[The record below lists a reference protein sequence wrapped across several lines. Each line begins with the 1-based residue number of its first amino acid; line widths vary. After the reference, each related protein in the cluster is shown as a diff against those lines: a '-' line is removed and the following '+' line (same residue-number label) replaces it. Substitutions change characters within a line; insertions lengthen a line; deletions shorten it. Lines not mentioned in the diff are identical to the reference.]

1 MIKTLTEKTTG
12 KIQSIEIIR
21 ALSCLLVVFSHTAFG
36 SGLGAVAINFFFI
49 ISGYVIMLSTEN
61 ENKPYWKKRLAKIL
75 PLYYAMTL
83 FTSFLILVM
92 PELFKSYE
100 FSPVYLIKT
109 LLFIPYEHSGIEQPI
124 MGLGWTLNYE
134 MFFYLIFWISKKINH
149 KNRGYIAFAVCAAL
163 SAAGL
168 VLRNVR
174 LLPFTYWCNSY
185 LLTFGYGILL
195 YQITRKRKRKTADE
209 SYVKTLMLYVIF
221 ALSVVLMTYIRKLLT
236 EKGLNVLE
244 GAVSGAVCFLVLA
257 AAILTDSQIKKSSL
271 LLYAA
276 GISYPLYLMHIYPI
290 RAVDVIAQKLGLSSA
305 LASAVGVLASIICCL
320 IYDRVMKKI
329 KEYIPS
335 VLKKQQI

>member
-1 MIKTLTEKTTG
+1 MIKTITEKTTG

-75 PLYYAMTL
+75 PMYYAMTL

-92 PELFKSYE
+92 PRLFNSYE

-149 KNRGYIAFAVCAAL
+149 KNRGYIAFAMCAAL
-163 SAAGL
+163 SVAG
-168 VLRNVR
+168 VFLRNVK

-185 LLTFGYGILL
+185 MLTFGYGILL
-195 YQITRKRKRKTADE
+195 YQITRKRERKDPDE
-209 SYVKTLMLYVIF
+209 SYVKTVMFYVIF

-236 EKGLNVLE
+236 ENGLNVLE

-257 AAILTDSQIKKSSL
+257 AAVLTDSQIKKSSL
-271 LLYAA
+271 LLYVA
-276 GISYPLYLMHIYPI
+276 GISYPLYLMHMYPV
-290 RAVDVIAQKLGLSSA
+290 RAVDVTAQKLGISSIF
-305 LASAVGVLASIICCL
+305 ASAVGVFASIICCV
-320 IYDRVMKKI
+320 IYDRAIKKI